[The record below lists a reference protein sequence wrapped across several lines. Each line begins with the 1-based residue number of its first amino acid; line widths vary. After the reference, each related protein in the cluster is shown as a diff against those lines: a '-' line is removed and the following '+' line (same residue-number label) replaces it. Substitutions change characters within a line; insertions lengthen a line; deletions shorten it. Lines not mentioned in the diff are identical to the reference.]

1 MLKIGI
7 TGGIGSGK
15 STISRVFATLG
26 AGIYDADSRAK
37 WLMSNDP
44 KLKSEIILEFG
55 EQSYSVEGELNRAYL
70 GSVVFSNPEKTKLI
84 NRLVHPRV
92 AQDFE
97 TWIKKQSGNYI
108 IKEAALLIESGSY
121 KQLDR
126 IILVKAP
133 ETLRIQRVL
142 ERDPQRSKETV
153 RSIIDKQMS
162 EEEMEKYADHVIDN
176 SGNKNILKEILQLH
190 QSFNLKK

>member
-26 AGIYDADSRAK
+26 TGIYDADSRAK
-37 WLMSNDP
+37 WLMCNDSV
-44 KLKSEIILEFG
+44 LKSQIIENFG
-55 EQSYSVEGELNRAYL
+55 EQSYSFDGELNRVYL

-84 NRLVHPRV
+84 NGLVHPRV
-92 AQDFE
+92 GLDFE

-108 IKEAALLIESGSY
+108 IKEAALLIDSGSY
-121 KQLDR
+121 KQLDK

-162 EEEMEKYADHVIDN
+162 EEDMEKYTDYVIDN
-176 SGNKNILKEILQLH
+176 SGNKSILKDLLQLH
-190 QSFNLKK
+190 QSFSLKN